1 MRSDNMGLFGP
12 EKITLTLEKYD
23 YTPGEKIKGTI
34 KLNLK
39 KPTNAR
45 KLEISFIGKKIDK
58 QSNMAVGP
66 MVMGGGGGHR
76 SSTQYKTI
84 YNFEMPIAG
93 EQEYQNGEYPFEIK
107 IPDNILQNNPTLEGK
122 MGQAATAFK
131 MIAGVSSRIDWV
143 IKAQLDVPKKLD
155 IKKSQKIILSEG

>member
-1 MRSDNMGLFGP
+1 MGSDNMGLFGP

-39 KPTNAR
+39 KPTQGR
-45 KLEISFIGKKIDK
+45 KLEISFIGKKINK

-66 MVMGGGGGHR
+66 MVMGRGGGHR
-76 SSTQYKTI
+76 SSTQYTTV

-93 EQEYQNGEYPFEIK
+93 EQEYQNEEYPFEIK
-107 IPDNILQNNPTLEGK
+107 IPDNILQNNPTLDGK
-122 MGQAATAFK
+122 LGQAATAFK

-143 IKAQLDVPKKLD
+143 VKAQLDVPKKLD
-155 IKKSQKIILSEG
+155 IKKSQKVILSEG

>member
-1 MRSDNMGLFGP
+1 MGLFGP

-76 SSTQYKTI
+76 SSTHYTTV

-93 EQEYQNGEYPFEIK
+93 EQEYQTEEYPFEIK

-131 MIAGVSSRIDWV
+131 MIAGVSSQIDWV
-143 IKAQLDVPKKLD
+143 VKAQLDVPKKLD
-155 IKKSQKIILSEG
+155 IKKSQKIVLSEG